1 MKLLI
6 VVLVSYLLGS
16 IPFSY
21 LASKLKGK
29 DPRKAGTGNVGA
41 SNTLIV
47 AGKRAGIIAL
57 LGDVGKAYLAIYL
70 AQRVALPSWG
80 IALAAL
86 AVVVG
91 HDFSVFLKF
100 KGGKGIAAT
109 GGVLIA
115 LDPLFTLLIVLFWIL
130 GMILIRFF
138 IPATC
143 LTLILIPIMMWMG
156 SWRPEYIA
164 FGVVN
169 AALGLFAHRADL
181 QRFFAGKELTIQESM
196 AKHLKK

>member
-1 MKLLI
+1 MTLVL

-16 IPFSY
+16 IPFSF

-29 DPRKAGTGNVGA
+29 DPRTAGTGNVGA

-47 AGKRAGIIAL
+47 AGKRAGVIAL

-70 AQRVALPSWG
+70 AQRFALPSWG

-91 HDFSVFLKF
+91 HDFPIFLKF
-100 KGGKGIAAT
+100 KGGKGVATT
-109 GGVLIA
+109 GGILIA
-115 LDPLFTLLIVLFWIL
+115 LDPLFTVLIVLFWTL
-130 GMILIRFF
+130 SMVLIRYF

-143 LTLILIPIMMWMG
+143 LTMIIIPIMMWMG
-156 SWRPEYIA
+156 SWRLEYIA
-164 FGVVN
+164 FGLAN
-169 AALGLFAHRADL
+169 ALLSLYAHRADL